1 MYELLAVSGLVSRV
15 ANRIPKY
22 INSRINNK
30 TIEPVIA
37 IGMTLRF
44 GQPLFEALT
53 RLTIDITRQGIKT
66 AKIAPMMMRNR
77 KMPAI
82 PKMNTPINP
91 IGKLYIYLL
100 FIATFFIF
108 ISNCNE
114 NSFIFIIKIATI
126 IVWLLAISFK
136 LSLMEVSS

>member
-1 MYELLAVSGLVSRV
+1 MLYALLALLLALYGVVSRV
-15 ANRIPKY
+15 ANEIPIY

-66 AKIAPMMMRNR
+66 ANITPIIMRK
-77 KMPAI
+77 KMNKPAI
-82 PKMNTPINP
+82 PTIKKTNP
-91 IGKLYIYLL
+91 
-100 FIATFFIF
+100 
-108 ISNCNE
+108 
-114 NSFIFIIKIATI
+114 
-126 IVWLLAISFK
+126 
-136 LSLMEVSS
+136 MP